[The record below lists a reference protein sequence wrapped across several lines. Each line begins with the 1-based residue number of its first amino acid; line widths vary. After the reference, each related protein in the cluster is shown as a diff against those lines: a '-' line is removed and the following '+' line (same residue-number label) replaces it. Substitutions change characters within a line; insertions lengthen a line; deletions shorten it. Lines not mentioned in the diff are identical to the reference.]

1 MNERANAPE
10 RGYLGRGLLVV
21 IALGGLGLAA
31 VAGAGYRWFGD
42 QRLHIL
48 LALIVSLILL
58 FAHSWIS
65 IYLVGTA
72 RLIRKT
78 VAEHGFDPQEDD
90 LRRRL
95 VRRALPWLLVAA
107 LGVLAA
113 FASGA
118 FAMIRQGDA
127 RPQFWHHA
135 IFFAAFALQF
145 VALYAARPALA
156 ETERRI
162 RALDLRIDSSSGR
175 RS

>member
-1 MNERANAPE
+1 MNERANAPK

-21 IALGGLGLAA
+21 IALGGLGLVS

-58 FAHSWIS
+58 FAQSWIS
-65 IYLVGTA
+65 IYLVGTG
-72 RLIRKT
+72 RLIGKT
-78 VAEHGFDPQEDD
+78 VKAHGFDPGEDD

-95 VRRALPWLLVAA
+95 VRRALPWLGVAA

-113 FASGA
+113 FSSGA
-118 FAMIRQGDA
+118 ISMIRQGDA
-127 RPQFWHHA
+127 QPRLWHHA
-135 IFFAAFALQF
+135 IFFAAFVLQF
-145 VALYAARPALA
+145 AALVAARPGLV

-162 RALDLRIDSSSGR
+162 RSLDQRIGSSS
-175 RS
+175 